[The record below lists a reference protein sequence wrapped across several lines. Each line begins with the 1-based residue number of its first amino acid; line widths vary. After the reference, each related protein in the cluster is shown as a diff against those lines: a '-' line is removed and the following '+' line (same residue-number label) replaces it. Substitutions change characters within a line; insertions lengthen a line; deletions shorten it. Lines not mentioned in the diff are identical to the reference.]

1 MKVAVKKL
9 QVEDAAKLQ
18 MLVAENIDAIE
29 PGLVVLDS
37 RLLLGHETIDVV
49 GLDVNGALVLITT
62 GLTANEEMLLKAVEA
77 YSWCR
82 EYPQSLERLYPACVI
97 SDERPPRLVFVV
109 ERVPDAFHRKIKQLG
124 FPEVDCVEFRLLDVE
139 GAPAVYF
146 ESILRLRRP
155 AVTPAPPRAETPAD
169 APPTDSEN
177 VIAMH
182 GPVAARATSLK
193 LQKLLNQAVAENAP
207 RASER
212 VVLPSREPTS
222 VVSMRSRQAAAS
234 APRVERPRPEPVT
247 LREAAPII
255 APAPIVD
262 AAPAAVPEP
271 VLVPGPI
278 IVTPEPIIATPEP
291 VVVAPVP
298 VIVTPEPI
306 VLPKASVEEQPAAP
320 APDTDIVAQME
331 RALAAIDHKTA
342 TLEPDASEEPVLAIE
357 PKLEP
362 VVAEP
367 ALTLEPTLEL
377 VIAAEPPPVVEPT
390 LQLVVE
396 PAPVA
401 EPELTLVA
409 DAEPVLAIEPKLE
422 LAVEPESSAVVTNEP
437 VDAPSEPVHSVPSLS
452 GERISLR
459 SLPELSLR
467 PSAPVAMPRPAPI
480 PAPAPVAVPRV
491 APAHAAE
498 QPAADAQKPRVSFK
512 DLAAALLGSA
522 PLQATPAAPATPT
535 PVQAAITP
543 TPAPEPAP
551 APKPTLAVEPA
562 LADLVALAAAETPAE
577 VVVEPVSPAMAEAV
591 AELEPALTV
600 EALIKSTLAE
610 SPSAPAAP
618 VATPAAAAP
627 APQPAAALPLQF
639 EGLKFPNDGVLTR
652 QWMEFLSQMSTTK

>member
-1 MKVAVKKL
+1 MKVAVRKL
-9 QVEDAAKLQ
+9 QIDDAAKLQ

-37 RLLLGHETIDVV
+37 RLLLGHATIDVV
-49 GLDVNGALVLITT
+49 GLDVNGALVLIAT
-62 GLTANEEMLLKAVEA
+62 GVTANEEMLLKAVEA

-82 EYPQSLERLYPACVI
+82 EYPQSLERLYPTCVI

-155 AVTPAPPRAETPAD
+155 AVTPAAAPAETPAD
-169 APPTDSEN
+169 APADSEN

-193 LQKLLNQAVAENAP
+193 LQKLLNQAVAESAP

-212 VVLPSREPTS
+212 AVTPSREPAS
-222 VVSMRSRQAAAS
+222 VVSMLSRQAAAS
-234 APRVERPRPEPVT
+234 APRVERPRPEPVA
-247 LREAAPII
+247 LREPAPMM

-262 AAPAAVPEP
+262 AAPAVVPEP

-278 IVTPEPIIATPEP
+278 IVTPEPIIIATPEP

-306 VLPKASVEEQPAAP
+306 VLPKASVEEEPAAP
-320 APDTDIVAQME
+320 ASDADLVAQLE
-331 RALAAIDHKTA
+331 RALAALDHRMETN
-342 TLEPDASEEPVLAIE
+342 TPDASEEPA
-357 PKLEP
+357 
-362 VVAEP
+362 VAEP
-367 ALTLEPTLEL
+367 TLALEPRLEL
-377 VIAAEPPPVVEPT
+377 EIAAEPVP
-390 LQLVVE
+390 VVE
-396 PAPVA
+396 PAPVE
-401 EPELTLVA
+401 EPRLTLIS
-409 DAEPVLAIEPKLE
+409 DAEPTLAIEPKLE
-422 LAVEPESSAVVTNEP
+422 LAVEPEASVVVTNEP
-437 VDAPSEPVHSVPSLS
+437 AVAPSEPVHSVPSLS

-467 PSAPVAMPRPAPI
+467 PGAPVAMPRPAPI
-480 PAPAPVAVPRV
+480 PTPSPSAVPRV
-491 APAHAAE
+491 APGVAAAVP
-498 QPAADAQKPRVSFK
+498 PAADAQKPRVSFK

-522 PLQATPAAPATPT
+522 PVQATPAAPATPT
-535 PVQAAITP
+535 PAPAAVTL

-551 APKPTLAVEPA
+551 ALAVEPA
-562 LADLVALAAAETPAE
+562 LAELIALAAAETPAD
-577 VVVEPVSPAMAEAV
+577 VVAEPVSPAMAEAV

-600 EALIKSTLAE
+600 EALIKSALPE
-610 SPSAPAAP
+610 APAAS
-618 VATPAAAAP
+618 AAAP
-627 APQPAAALPLQF
+627 QTPQPAAALPLQF